1 MIIAKDLRREVKNWF
16 GSLEPQLFVT
26 HNFGFLVSPETGERS
41 LKRFYNRLQSQVH
54 GQNWNRRDTDQP
66 MVAVGFWEHLD
77 SNPHCHVLVS
87 ASDAESAWLFEE
99 RKKSCVPFD
108 LAVVRSGSVGPDL
121 PFGHNDDSW
130 SGNDGYIGFDQRIA
144 DNWAAIVS
152 ARARSGLNVDS
163 NVLLAILDALAIPA
177 IAVLAAFGAP
187 EANHWHC
194 TGPSLVPAGDNNGAG
209 VGIDWQCHRD
219 DDGTTSP

>member
-26 HNFGFLVSPETGERS
+26 HNFGFLISPETGERS

-87 ASDAESAWLFEE
+87 ASDAESARLFEE
-99 RKKSCVPFD
+99 GNKSWLWLQPRGQFDIREIEAPRKAISYITKEIYKPDSQDQLFVYKAPPSNSANSNSVEPTSNRID
-108 LAVVRSGSVGPDL
+108 LAAVHRHLLPD
-121 PFGHNDDSW
+121 
-130 SGNDGYIGFDQRIA
+130 
-144 DNWAAIVS
+144 
-152 ARARSGLNVDS
+152 
-163 NVLLAILDALAIPA
+163 
-177 IAVLAAFGAP
+177 
-187 EANHWHC
+187 
-194 TGPSLVPAGDNNGAG
+194 
-209 VGIDWQCHRD
+209 
-219 DDGTTSP
+219 